1 MSFVFLEKCES
12 AVYVSTNLI
21 EATRSVF
28 RLTASDY
35 YPRWNY
41 ILMSSGTPR
50 E

>member
-1 MSFVFLEKCES
+1 MSDI

-28 RLTASDY
+28 RLTVSDY
-35 YPRWNY
+35 YPRRNY
-41 ILMSSGTPR
+41 ILMSSGTPW